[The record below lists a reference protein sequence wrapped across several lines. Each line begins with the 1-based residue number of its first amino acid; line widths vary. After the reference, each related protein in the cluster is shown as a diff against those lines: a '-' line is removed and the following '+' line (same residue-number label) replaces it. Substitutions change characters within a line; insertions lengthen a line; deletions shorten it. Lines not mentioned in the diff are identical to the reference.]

1 MSCFELPSG
10 LAQCI
15 TVAKPWIELVV
26 GLLGIG
32 TFALVA
38 VLTWVVKRA
47 RAENIRAEK
56 AYDEALRDKQRAEQ
70 ASRDTHQELGAMKY
84 QLDLCRSAKLNESS
98 ELADKLESAL
108 RQNEQLQSRINLVRL
123 MTDDGDAGFWS
134 SEPRPDRRLSNY
146 APRLGKSI
154 PIIMMAAQ
162 KGGVGKSTLSTNLG
176 ACFADS
182 GERVLVVDMDYQG
195 TTSAQMMLHR
205 DLRLGADQSRVDQ
218 LLQEQL
224 RPHWQNAI
232 LHVNNNLHFLPAFYG
247 LETLERREE
256 YRWAIGDT
264 QDDVRYRLARA
275 MLDDYV
281 QATYTLVL
289 IDAPPRMTLGFI
301 NAMCTSTHLFVPT
314 IVDSPSAL
322 AVGRFAQQFRRL
334 VPKVNPFLSFAGII
348 GTMTNR
354 GPELPKVDKQVADLT
369 EAQASEELDKSHA
382 LFPLFIREAVMQR
395 DMPLARGAASG
406 IAYWKEPTTQPIFK
420 EIAKAI
426 RSRVDRK
433 TP

>member
-1 MSCFELPSG
+1 MSCFELPHG

-15 TVAKPWIELVV
+15 IVAKPWFELFV
-26 GLLGIG
+26 GLLGVG
-32 TFALVA
+32 TFTLAA
-38 VLTWVVKRA
+38 VLIWIIKKV
-47 RAENIRAEK
+47 RAESERAEK
-56 AYDEALRDKQRAEQ
+56 AFDEALRDKQRAEQ
-70 ASRDTHQELGAMKY
+70 ALRDTNRELGAVKY
-84 QLDLCRSAKLNESS
+84 QLDLCQSTKSGEANE
-98 ELADKLESAL
+98 LTGKLERAL
-108 RQNEQLQSRINLVRL
+108 RDNEQLQSRFSLVRR

-134 SEPRPDRRLSNY
+134 SDPQDDRSLGGY
-146 APRLGKSI
+146 AARLGNSI
-154 PIIMMAAQ
+154 PILMMAAQ
-162 KGGVGKSTLSTNLG
+162 KGGVGKSTLTTNLA

-195 TTSAQMMLHR
+195 TTSAQMMRQR
-205 DLRLGADQSRVDQ
+205 DLRLGVDQSRVDQ
-218 LLQEQL
+218 LLQDQL

-232 LHVNNNLHFLPAFYG
+232 LHVNDNLHFLPAFYG
-247 LETLERREE
+247 LEALERREE
-256 YRWAIGDT
+256 YRWALGDT

-281 QATYTLVL
+281 KATYTLVI

-314 IVDSPSAL
+314 VVDNPSAL
-322 AVGRFAQQFRRL
+322 AIGRFAQQFSRL
-334 VPKVNPFLSFAGII
+334 VPKVNPFLKFAGIV

-354 GPELPKVDKQVADLT
+354 GPELPKVDKQVADLA
-369 EAQASEELDKSHA
+369 ESQASVELEKSPA

-395 DMPLARGAASG
+395 DTPLARAAASG
-406 IAYWKEPTTQPIFK
+406 IAYWKEPATQPIFK

-426 RSRVDRK
+426 RGRLDRK